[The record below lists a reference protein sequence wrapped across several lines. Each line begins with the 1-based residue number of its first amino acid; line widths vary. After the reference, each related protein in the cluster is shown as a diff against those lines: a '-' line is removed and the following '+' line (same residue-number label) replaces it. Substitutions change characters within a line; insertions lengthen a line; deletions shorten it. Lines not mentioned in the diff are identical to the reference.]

1 MSAKTALGLEEYLAT
16 AYEGP
21 DPEYVDGELM
31 ERARPDTL
39 HAGTQANL
47 AGQFWVL
54 KKRFGVRPK
63 TEQRLLLAPDK
74 VRIADLAVFWPNEPA
89 NRFPDSPPLV
99 IVEILSPTDP
109 MDQVQQ
115 RLSEF
120 VEWGVRHVWLVDPR
134 RRFLYLFE
142 RTGLRSVPKLTVP
155 ELEVEFGPA
164 DIFD

>member
-31 ERARPDTL
+31 ERAMPGFEHGETVARLVELFAP
-39 HAGTQANL
+39 A
-47 AGQFWVL
+47 
-54 KKRFGVRPK
+54 RK
-63 TEQRLLLAPDK
+63 TKPAFPTVEI
-74 VRIADLAVFWPNEPA
+74 RIAPSSDRVRVLDFAVFWPERPSGTLPE
-89 NRFPDSPPLV
+89 RPPLV
-99 IVEILSPTDP
+99 IAEVLSPTDP

-155 ELEVEFGPA
+155 ELEVELGPA